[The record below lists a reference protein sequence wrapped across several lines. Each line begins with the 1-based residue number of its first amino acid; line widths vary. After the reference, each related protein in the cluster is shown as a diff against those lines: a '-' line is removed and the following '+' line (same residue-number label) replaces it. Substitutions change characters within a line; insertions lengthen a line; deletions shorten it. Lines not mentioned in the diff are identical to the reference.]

1 MVKKICL
8 IVIVMLLPAVSVS
21 GAPVGN
27 IADPVMLYRGVF
39 SDERPYGLVFQL
51 EYDWNTTRTFKNQIS
66 YDYEFSF
73 ATAKIGGM
81 LRKSLFVYALFGMG
95 QYNDTKTP
103 WKYKTSEG
111 VRHIAFETDP
121 GFVYGAGAT
130 AIMYEKKV
138 DEGVFFRVGLDA
150 QYRRVEVEADDAE
163 LYLRSYHPAI
173 PITRTDYAI
182 PNTYYSLELDEY
194 HVAVEVSY
202 QIDDVVPYLGFRM
215 SEGVG
220 HEVIKPPG
228 YTNYNDTNYDN
239 SIKTYHN
246 KGYIVGVTYY
256 FFNKCSL
263 GVEARLGDED
273 AVTLSTMV
281 RF

>member
-1 MVKKICL
+1 MINKTCL
-8 IVIVMLLPAVSVS
+8 LMIVLLLSAVSVS

-51 EYDWNTTRTFKNQIS
+51 EYDWNTTRTFKNQAN
-66 YDYEFSF
+66 YDYEFRF
-73 ATAKIGGM
+73 ATAKIGAM
-81 LRKSLFVYALFGMG
+81 IRKSFFVYTLFGMG
-95 QYNDTKTP
+95 QYTDTKVP
-103 WKYKTSEG
+103 WKYVTNDG
-111 VRHIAFETDP
+111 IRHIKFETDP
-121 GFVYGAGAT
+121 GIVYGAGVT

-138 DEGVFFRVGLDA
+138 DDGVFFRVGLDA
-150 QYRRVEVEADDAE
+150 KYRRVEVEADDAE
-163 LYLRSYHPAI
+163 LYLRRYHPATSTEREDFVI
-173 PITRTDYAI
+173 LNTD
-182 PNTYYSLELDEY
+182 YSLEFDEY

-202 QIDDVVPYLGFRM
+202 QIDDVVPYLGFRV

-220 HEVIKPPG
+220 HEEIKPPG

-263 GVEARLGDED
+263 GIEARLGDED
-273 AVTLSTMV
+273 AITLNTMV